1 MDPLSL
7 QCSPASN
14 SSQGITANPDISGVG
29 VRIAIYIQ
37 AVLTLVH
44 AIVAGYD
51 GKIDD
56 FEVKSLVTVF
66 LGILLPGCALLFSA
80 IVQAKTF
87 GLSAYHAM
95 IVLLL
100 SWINNTSA
108 LTFFAYIVG
117 ERLYGRPYQ
126 LFKESQKLNQGQ
138 SMITKLDSEWDEA
151 DTLGRLRILKEV
163 QDILDKLN
171 LDRSGTKST
180 SLTREL
186 WELEIQK
193 WFLWREMKIMTM
205 VSNQVDD
212 LEFLARWKEEW
223 EENETKLGSILAEMR
238 FGELIAKQRIPEIF
252 TELRLKMRF
261 VPNRSRSRSPSV
273 AKKSIWLMAA
283 LASAHLILLSAFGL
297 WFWSTLP
304 NFGINEECIPSIRF
318 VFFTKSIPITSKVL
332 RSRSKSIYIFSSLPV
347 INIFIWLVIF
357 LWTLV
362 AFSIVLLALFVLALP
377 VVVVLRI
384 IWVLIRST
392 GSSLERSDSHPMS
405 FLAFMPRFF
414 FTLAAITAITTQA
427 LFISLTEL
435 TIAHNRH
442 LLQSKEGDWTFG
454 QTLALTLT
462 LIPLLE
468 VVKFLLEKRPRTPKE
483 SGKDRESKKDEESME
498 GRESMEGK
506 EGKERNEIKEGREEE
521 IIADDSS

>member
-14 SSQGITANPDISGVG
+14 SSQGITPNPDISGIG

-37 AVLTLVH
+37 AALTLVH

-80 IVQAKTF
+80 IIQAKTF

-100 SWINNTSA
+100 GWINTTSA
-108 LTFFAYIVG
+108 FTFFAYIFG
-117 ERLYGRPYQ
+117 ERVYSRPYQ
-126 LFKESQKLNQGQ
+126 LFKESQKLNEGQ
-138 SMITKLDSEWDEA
+138 SMITKLDGQWDGA

-163 QDILDKLN
+163 QEILDKLN

-186 WELEIQK
+186 WELDIQK
-193 WFLWREMKIMTM
+193 WSLWREMKIMTM
-205 VSNQVDD
+205 VSKEVDD
-212 LEFLARWKEEW
+212 LEFSTRWKEEW
-223 EENETKLGSILAEMR
+223 EENETKLGNILAEMR
-238 FGELIAKQRIPEIF
+238 FGELLAKQRIPEIF

-261 VPNRSRSRSPSV
+261 AGNPSRSRSHSPSV
-273 AKKSIWLMAA
+273 VKKPIWLMAA

-304 NFGINEECIPSIRF
+304 NFGINQECIPSIRF

-332 RSRSKSIYIFSSLPV
+332 RSRSKSIYIFSSLPA
-347 INIFIWLVIF
+347 INIFIWLMIF
-357 LWTLV
+357 LWALT
-362 AFSIVLLALFVLALP
+362 AFSVVLLALIMLSSP
-377 VVVVLRI
+377 VIVVLGI
-384 IWVLIRST
+384 VWVLIWGTR
-392 GSSLERSDSHPMS
+392 SSLQRPDYHPMS
-405 FLAFMPRFF
+405 FWAFMPRFF
-414 FTLAAITAITTQA
+414 FTLAIITAITVQA

-462 LIPLLE
+462 LIPLL
-468 VVKFLLEKRPRTPKE
+468 L
-483 SGKDRESKKDEESME
+483 G
-498 GRESMEGK
+498 GC
-506 EGKERNEIKEGREEE
+506 
-521 IIADDSS
+521 